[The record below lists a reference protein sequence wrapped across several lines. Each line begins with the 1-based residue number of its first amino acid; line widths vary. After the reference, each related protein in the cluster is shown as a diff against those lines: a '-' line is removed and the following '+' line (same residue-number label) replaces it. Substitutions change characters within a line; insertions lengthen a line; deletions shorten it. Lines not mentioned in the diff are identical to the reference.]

1 MKILKNSLISV
12 HRSGRFLVLAFQKA
26 HQVLSTCR
34 INGGLRSD
42 LSFVVNHQ
50 SCEGKAHDS
59 RFVRIMSQTQA
70 EQHAETCAGAG
81 TESPR
86 TAVLG
91 TAANMQQI
99 AVVTESFGGQEVTC
113 LVSAGVSSN
122 ATCAGD
128 PAAWVEQG
136 GAYQAVGTATVGSG
150 MGTSVGAATE
160 TPLPEKGTINI
171 ILAFNVPLSPGALVR
186 AAATLTE
193 AKSAALHELG
203 IASKQSW
210 EIATGTGTD
219 QFALCA
225 PLVGEPGTSPVE
237 WPASHTK
244 MGELIGLAVRKAC
257 RQALLWQNGL
267 EPSLG
272 RSTFHALGRFGLDR
286 EGFKKRLDA
295 LEEEAMGAEARGL
308 LLNNF
313 DALAYDPASSSV
325 AWAMAAI
332 EERRRYGVIP
342 ELAARE
348 ALLVQAQAMARGLAA
363 GAEPEAVL
371 SGIDL
376 QEGAPELAD
385 LAFRAL
391 IHGWNAKWK

>member
-1 MKILKNSLISV
+1 MKILKNDLISV
-12 HRSGRFLVLAFQKA
+12 RRSGRFLVVDLLVP

-42 LSFVVNHQ
+42 VNTVVNHQ

-59 RFVRIMSQTQA
+59 RFSTIMGQTQA
-70 EQHAETCAGAG
+70 QQHSDTCNGAG
-81 TESPR
+81 TESAS

-99 AVVTESFGGQEVTC
+99 AVITEGFGGQEVSC

-128 PAAWVEQG
+128 PAAWLEAG
-136 GAYQAVGTATVGSG
+136 GAYLPVADCLKKDQELHVKDV
-150 MGTSVGAATE
+150 
-160 TPLPEKGTINI
+160 PLPEKGTINI
-171 ILAFNVPLSPGALVR
+171 ILAFNVPLSPGAMVR

-193 AKSAALHELG
+193 AKTAALHELG
-203 IASKQSW
+203 ISSKQSW
-210 EIATGTGTD
+210 EMATGTGTD

-225 PLVGEPGTSPVE
+225 PLAANSAPVE
-237 WPASHTK
+237 WPGSHTK

-295 LEEEAMGAEARGL
+295 LDENALDGQARAL
-308 LLNNF
+308 LMHNF

-342 ELAARE
+342 DLAARE
-348 ALLVQAQAMARGLAA
+348 ALALQAEAMARGLAA
-363 GAEPEAVL
+363 GATVQDTFPG
-371 SGIDL
+371 SS
-376 QEGAPELAD
+376 EGSNVAD
-385 LAFRAL
+385 LAFQAL
-391 IHGWNAKWK
+391 IRGWRAKWN